1 MLLPSIRRSRSA
13 FTLIELLVVIA
24 VIAILIGLLLP
35 AVQKVRDAAARIQCS
50 NNLKQIG
57 LAAHNHHDAMG
68 KFPAGN
74 LYIRGLPN
82 NNFDYYDT
90 WAVSLLPYIEQTNLY
105 KLYDLKLPNSVPA
118 SISPNQDAVR
128 QTMVKTYLCP
138 SEALPLVASTPESG
152 PGGGNGYTR
161 PPYFP
166 GSYRAVSGATYGFQ
180 NLTTGTGDAYWDD
193 QGQVSYLMGW
203 RPGFRGPMHA
213 VNNISTSQETFA
225 SISDGTSNTLLV
237 GEYVTKTHQAR
248 RTFWAYSYTS
258 YNQASITIGQTR
270 TLLPDF
276 DECVRIGGLG
286 GSNVCKRGWGSLHGG
301 GRINFVLVDGS
312 VRGIS
317 PSVDVNFV
325 LPSMATIAGGEVAD
339 TQ

>member
-1 MLLPSIRRSRSA
+1 MLLPSISRVRA

-24 VIAILIGLLLP
+24 IIAILIGLLLP
-35 AVQKVRDAAARIQCS
+35 AVQKVRDAAARIQCA

-57 LAAHNHHDAMG
+57 LALHNHHDALG

-74 LYIRGLPN
+74 LYTRGLPTN
-82 NNFDYYDT
+82 VFDYFDT
-90 WAVSLLPYIEQTNLY
+90 WTISILPYIEQDNLY
-105 KLYDLKLPNSVPA
+105 KLYDLKLPNPTPA
-118 SISPNQDAVR
+118 SISPNQALVR
-128 QTMVKTYLCP
+128 ETQVKTFLCP
-138 SEALPLVASTPESG
+138 TETLALAASVPESG
-152 PGGGNGYTR
+152 PGGQNGYGR
-161 PPYFP
+161 PPCFP

-180 NLTTGTGDAYWDD
+180 NLTTGSGDAYWDD

-203 RPGFRGPMHA
+203 RSGFRGPMHA
-213 VNNISTSQETFA
+213 VNLTSTSQETFG
-225 SISDGTSNTLLV
+225 SISDGTSNTLMV
-237 GEYVTKTHQAR
+237 GEYVTKTHQSR

-258 YNQASITIGQTR
+258 YNQSSITIGQTR

-317 PSVDVNFV
+317 TSVDVNFV